1 VRADAVRQMLGL
13 ADRTRVIDLFDS
25 LARGDIASAFREFR
39 EQYDTGADPIVVL
52 SDLAE
57 FVNFVTRVKIVPAT
71 ADNVAFGETER
82 LRARDFA
89 AKLSMRVLSRMWQML
104 LKGITEAQAAT
115 RPAAAAEM
123 VLVRI
128 AYVADMPT
136 PDEAIRMLEQNGGAS
151 PVVAASAAPR
161 SAPASTMSSGQ
172 SSPARAASA
181 PRAGA
186 EASTRP
192 QMIAPVSDVQSA
204 PAALRIAGF
213 PELVALAGE
222 KRDLL
227 TKAALEAD
235 VRLVRIEDG
244 RLEVALERSAART
257 LINDLSRKLEQWTG
271 RRWTVIV
278 SNDAG
283 QPTLRSQNEVQ
294 KNQRERAAESD
305 PRVQE
310 VLARFPGAKVV
321 EVRKLAPEP
330 PESDASGEDPAE
342 GSDGDD
348 Q

>member
-1 VRADAVRQMLGL
+1 
-13 ADRTRVIDLFDS
+13 
-25 LARGDIASAFREFR
+25 
-39 EQYDTGADPIVVL
+39 VL

-57 FVNFVTRVKIVPAT
+57 FVNFVTRVKVVPTT
-71 ADNVAFGETER
+71 AENVAFGETER
-82 LRARDFA
+82 VRARDFA
-89 AKLSMRVLSRMWQML
+89 SKLSMRVLSRMWQML

-151 PVVAASAAPR
+151 AVIAANAPPP
-161 SAPASTMSSGQ
+161 SVPASTVSSIQ
-172 SSPARAASA
+172 PSAARCSA
-181 PRAGA
+181 PRGNA
-186 EASTRP
+186 EASVRP
-192 QMIAPVSDVQSA
+192 QMIAPVSDPQSA
-204 PAALRIAGF
+204 PAARKISSF

-227 TKAALEAD
+227 TKGALEAD

-244 RLEVALERSAART
+244 RLELALERSAART

-278 SNDAG
+278 SNEAG

-330 PESDASGEDPAE
+330 PEPDVSGEDAAE
-342 GSDGDD
+342 HPDSDD